1 MSALEPVSP
10 TANST
15 QSDLKKQP
23 RSVTT
28 EAASLTTQIFNFLIS
43 GGFATLLH
51 WAVMAAL
58 ATAGMQPVWA
68 TSMGAVAGS
77 ALNYVLQFYWTFRGN
92 GMHGKAIP
100 AYVCAVIMGWCVNA
114 GIFYLLISF
123 AHFGLYMAQI
133 CATAVVAIINFTVY
147 KRMVFHECIN

>member
-1 MSALEPVSP
+1 MSALKPVSP
-10 TANST
+10 SAYSAHSDT
-15 QSDLKKQP
+15 QKQP
-23 RSVTT
+23 GLTTT
-28 EAASLTTQIFNFLIS
+28 EGASLATQVLNFLIS

-58 ATAGMQPVWA
+58 AKAGMQPVWA
-68 TSMGAVAGS
+68 TSIGAVAGS
-77 ALNYVLQFYWTFRGN
+77 FLNYVLQFYWTFRGN

-100 AYVCAVIMGWCVNA
+100 AYVCAVILGWCVNA

-133 CATAVVAIINFTVY
+133 CATAVVAIINFIIY

>member
-1 MSALEPVSP
+1 MSALNSVSSSAQRDALNPPGLP
-10 TANST
+10 T
-15 QSDLKKQP
+15 P
-23 RSVTT
+23 
-28 EAASLTTQIFNFLIS
+28 EGASLATQIFNFLIS

-58 ATAGMQPVWA
+58 AKAGMQPIWA

-77 ALNYVLQFYWTFRGN
+77 ILNYLLQFYWTFRGS

-100 AYVCAVIMGWCVNA
+100 AYVCAVIMGWGVNA
-114 GIFYLLISF
+114 GIFYLLMSF
-123 AHFGLYMAQI
+123 AHSSLYTAQI

-147 KRMVFHECIN
+147 KRMVFHECLN